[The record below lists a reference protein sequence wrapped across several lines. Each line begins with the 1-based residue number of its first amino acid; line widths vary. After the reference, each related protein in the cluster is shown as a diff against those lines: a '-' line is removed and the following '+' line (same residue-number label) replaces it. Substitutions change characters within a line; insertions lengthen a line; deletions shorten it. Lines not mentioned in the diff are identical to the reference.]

1 MFFLFNQISIF
12 LVLFPKLSK
21 FLTEWNIINLFPTK
35 SLKFFKEFIEL
46 TINRRKSKEQY
57 RNDFIQMMIEHDDK
71 QIEEALSELKIET
84 SSRKLMKK
92 TLTNYEILS
101 QAFMF
106 LMAGSG
112 TTSSTLNFNKYLIF
126 AIYFKKFY
134 LNA

>member
-1 MFFLFNQISIF
+1 
-12 LVLFPKLSK
+12 
-21 FLTEWNIINLFPTK
+21 
-35 SLKFFKEFIEL
+35 
-46 TINRRKSKEQY
+46 
-57 RNDFIQMMIEHDDK
+57 MMIEHDDK

-112 TTSSTLNFNKYLIF
+112 TTSSTLNFLAYLLAKHPDVQNKLYSEIEKAFNKYVSV
-126 AIYFKKFY
+126 AI
-134 LNA
+134 